1 MFSHYLH
8 VALRNLLNHPL
19 NSAIKILGLAL
30 GLAGALLVMIVN
42 YSELTWD
49 SFWKDADQIYLVR
62 GKASINSRHQIS
74 DALSE
79 ANYPYLRG
87 ALTKDLWMTQIEVTL
102 SEINLLTEEGESSD
116 TKQINITRVDPDFL
130 AIFQPRVV
138 AGDARDFWLR
148 EDVAV
153 ISQTTAREL
162 FGNENPLGKVLRF
175 QLSPTMA
182 QRESGEA
189 PSLHSVS
196 IIAVVDIDNYRSR
209 ILPGLFFTELSHPS
223 IPQDKSAY
231 MRETYVKS
239 RHQQSPAEITN
250 KLNAAEEARLAG
262 ANQIAKANRV
272 EYSLMPIPERHM
284 KDTYSQ
290 GIYQRLVVLTL
301 LGLLILFM
309 AIGNFINLSL
319 AGYVARQKE
328 VALRRIHGAGIAR
341 LINQFLLENLL
352 YIGVAILLGL
362 VICEVILPR
371 VSQLLNFPLAEGIF
385 VSWKLSISC
394 LCIAISTALIIS
406 FYPAIYFSRINPAS
420 ILRANRSTETGI
432 SIVTRQLLLLVQFG
446 ALSALVIGMATIHMQ
461 LALLNEY
468 QPGYKTTDIV
478 MLRGQANTGLTKI
491 QRETFKQKLAY
502 MPGFIA
508 AASPVGD
515 IPGRQ
520 EQIMEITANVKG
532 EPESL
537 RVIFDWI
544 TDADYFSAYGIPVI
558 GGTSDAIARSLQK
571 PNEAIN
577 PKPNISAV
585 LCRSTVA
592 KLGFSSPEEAIGNP
606 IEIFKRDDTQKG
618 MEVSIVAVI
627 ENVHIGNHKQPRMDC
642 MYLTLENIGVDGLP
656 FALNFDHALSDAEIT
671 HIKNTWT
678 EITGMPPH
686 HWLFE
691 NSLRDRYNQ
700 ERIVQTFMSGFVLV
714 ALSIGLLGVY
724 GMTALSTQKRAREIA
739 LRKLHGA
746 SAWKIIGLINRDFS
760 KIVIAANLITWPLAV
775 YLAGNW
781 LENFHQHISL
791 SLWLPL
797 FCCLA
802 LGLCLLVVWLTAT
815 AHSFTQGR
823 LRPAEVLRDN

>member
-1 MFSHYLH
+1 MFSHCLR
-8 VALRNLLNHPL
+8 VAVRNLLNHPL
-19 NSAIKILGLAL
+19 NSTIKILGLAL

-62 GKASINSRHQIS
+62 GIVHINNRNQIS

-79 ANYPYLRG
+79 ANYPYLREVL
-87 ALTKDLWMTQIEVTL
+87 ANDLWMTQME
-102 SEINLLTEEGESSD
+102 EGLTEVNVVTEKGENSD

-138 AGDARDFWLR
+138 AGDAGDFWLR

-153 ISQTTAREL
+153 ISQTTASEL

-189 PSLHSVS
+189 SSFHSVS

-209 ILPGLFFTELSHPS
+209 ILPGLFFPELNHSA

-231 MRETYVKS
+231 MYETYVKS
-239 RHQQSPAEITN
+239 RHHQSLMEITN

-262 ANQIAKANRV
+262 ANQIAKVNRV
-272 EYSLMPIPERHM
+272 DYSLMPIPERHM
-284 KDTYSQ
+284 KDTSSQ
-290 GIYQRLVVLTL
+290 GIYQRLIVLTL

-309 AIGNFINLSL
+309 AIGNFTNLSL

-328 VALRRIHGAGIAR
+328 VALRRTHGGGVIQ
-341 LINQFLLENLL
+341 LIQQFLLENLL
-352 YIGVAILLGL
+352 YIVVAVLLSL
-362 VICEVILPR
+362 IMCELLLPY
-371 VSQLLNFPLAEGIF
+371 VSQLLKVPLAGGIF
-385 VSWKLSISC
+385 VSWGSAAIC
-394 LCIAISTALIIS
+394 LCIVIITALIIS
-406 FYPAIYFSRINPAS
+406 LYPAVYFSRINPAL
-420 ILRANRSTETGI
+420 ILRANRSIETRM
-432 SIVTRQLLLLVQFG
+432 SIITRQLLLLIQFG
-446 ALSALVIGMATIHMQ
+446 ALSALVLGLSAIHMQ
-461 LALLNEY
+461 LGVLNEY
-468 QPGYKTTDIV
+468 QPGYKTKDIL
-478 MLRGQANTGLTKI
+478 MLRDQANTSFTKI
-491 QRETFKQKLAY
+491 QRETFKQRLAHI
-502 MPGFIA
+502 PGFIA

-520 EQIMEITANVKG
+520 EQIMDVSARVKDKT
-532 EPESL
+532 ETI

-544 TDADYFSAYGIPVI
+544 TDADYFSAYGIPLI
-558 GGTSDAIARSLQK
+558 AGKKDTITANLGKPMGSQNSDPS
-571 PNEAIN
+571 
-577 PKPNISAV
+577 ISAI
-585 LCRSTVA
+585 LCRSTA
-592 KLGFSSPEEAIGNP
+592 IKLGFPSPEEAIGNLV
-606 IEIFKRDDTQKG
+606 EVFKRPGAQKG
-618 MEVSIVAVI
+618 MEVSIAAVI
-627 ENVHIGNHKQPRMDC
+627 EDVHIGNHKQPRMDC
-642 MYLTLENIGVDGLP
+642 MYLTLGSINPVGLP
-656 FALNFDHALSDAEIT
+656 FAVNFDHAISDEELAVV
-671 HIKNTWT
+671 KNAWQ
-678 EITGMPPH
+678 EMTGMPPH

-691 NSLRDRYNQ
+691 NSLRDRYSHEKVLQ
-700 ERIVQTFMSGFVLV
+700 MFMSGFVLV

-746 SAWKIIGLINRDFS
+746 NTWEIIRLINRDFA
-760 KIVIAANLITWPLAV
+760 KLVVIANLVAWPVAIYLIT
-775 YLAGNW
+775 NW
-781 LENFHQHISL
+781 LENFHQHFSL

-797 FCCLA
+797 FCSFA